1 MWPWA
6 ALIGDKGTFTGGC
19 GSEATLGVA
28 PGSPQQH
35 SSFSQHS
42 RHKAATAPQLIL
54 LSFTLLENLLCQR
67 NEVMGTREM
76 ITPQECSR
84 GKEGNQ
90 LWVLPPCPQLGDGNQ
105 RSALGFPLQ
114 SSDWHSCY
122 QTWCSSIELTSPLA
136 QAATGACSTR
146 SSPGPAAQSRAERQ
160 NPHPCNQ
167 TATHCPTF

>member
-1 MWPWA
+1 M
-6 ALIGDKGTFTGGC
+6 
-19 GSEATLGVA
+19 EATLGVA

-136 QAATGACSTR
+136 QAAH
-146 SSPGPAAQSRAERQ
+146 PAAPDRLHRAELKGRI
-160 NPHPCNQ
+160 PTPATRRPP
-167 TATHCPTF
+167 TARPSETVSHFE